1 MYPYYQPIPVRS
13 APIGPV
19 GDSRLFPFF
28 GVPFLAGIAG
38 GLLGG
43 ALAFGPRPFYPPYP
57 PPFPPPAPYPCYGGP
72 CQQPY
77 YY

>member
-1 MYPYYQPIPVRS
+1 
-13 APIGPV
+13 
-19 GDSRLFPFF
+19 
-28 GVPFLAGIAG
+28 
-38 GLLGG
+38 LLGG

-57 PPFPPPAPYPCYGGP
+57 PPFPPPAPFPCYGGP